1 MKRLFAFFLLGLSAV
16 LILFVGYMNIESI
29 AGAFG
34 EGPPSYGRTTN
45 MDKWE
50 NPLPILAALDALTV
64 LIVGLCGRWAL
75 GQIR

>member
-1 MKRLFAFFLLGLSAV
+1 MKRLFTFFLLGLCAV
-16 LILFVGYMNIESI
+16 LILFVGYMNIEAI

-34 EGPPSYGRTTN
+34 EGPPYYGRTTN
-45 MDKWE
+45 MDKWK
-50 NPLPILAALDALTV
+50 NPLPLLGVVDASTV